1 MRYYVTIGKQKF
13 EVDVEDRPGKGP
25 LARVVGEGSGGPET
39 VLDGTTLVKRDEYE
53 WSLQL
58 QGRTVEYFCGDADKN
73 RPITVRGLPGEGVI
87 RTAVEVESARDRAM
101 RSIGA
106 GTKHSGSGV
115 VRSPMPGKVIKILT
129 EVGARVR
136 AGSPVVVVEA
146 MKMENE
152 QVADVDGK
160 VAKIHVHVGDAVE
173 AGAPL
178 LDVDASGS

>member
-1 MRYYVTIGKQKF
+1 VRYYVTIGKQKF
-13 EVDVEDRPGKGP
+13 EVDVVERPGKAP
-25 LARVVGEGSGGPET
+25 VARVVGDASTGAVTE
-39 VLDGTTLVKRDEYE
+39 LDGATLVKRDDYE
-53 WSLQL
+53 WSLQVE
-58 QGRTVEYFCGDADKN
+58 GRTVEYFCGDTEKN
-73 RPITVRGLPGEGVI
+73 RPVTVRGLPGEGVI
-87 RTAVEVESARDRAM
+87 RASVEVESARDRAM
-101 RSIGA
+101 RSVS
-106 GTKHSGSGV
+106 SGSKRAGSGI

-160 VAKIHVHVGDAVE
+160 VARIHVRVGDAVE

-178 LDVDASGS
+178 LDVDAG